1 MNSKLD
7 AFEKR
12 HDFLICVDSDGC
24 AIDNLTAKHQLCFG
38 PCLIREW
45 GLEKYQKEI
54 LALWERI
61 NLYGL
66 TRGIHRFRA
75 LALALTEINERLTP
89 IQGLSEYTA
98 WIDSTE
104 FFSSASLE
112 EQIRKTP
119 SAILEKALHWSK
131 QVNQAVAALPWT
143 KKQFFEGVDESLS
156 AVADM
161 ADIAVVSSANQDA
174 VTAEWQHGGLSRHAD
189 IFLCQEAGS
198 KARCIAKLKEKG
210 YHESRMLMVGD
221 APGDRAS
228 AEVNGIAFYP
238 ILAGREKES
247 WQAFPKAVR
256 QFCKG
261 DYQPLERRLSEEFMM
276 NLAGGKNND

>member
-1 MNSKLD
+1 MNSSLN

-12 HDFLICVDSDGC
+12 HDYLICVDSDGC
-24 AIDNLTAKHQLCFG
+24 AIDNLAAKHRLCFG

-45 GLEKYQKEI
+45 GLEKYQEEI
-54 LALWERI
+54 LSLWERI

-89 IQGLSEYTA
+89 IPGLSEYTA
-98 WIDSTE
+98 WVDSTE
-104 FFSSASLE
+104 EFSSAFLE
-112 EQIRKTP
+112 AQIRKTP
-119 SAILEKALHWSK
+119 SAILEKALRWSE
-131 QVNQAVAALPWT
+131 QVNQAVANLPWT
-143 KKQFFEGVDESLS
+143 KKQFFEGVDECLS
-156 AVADM
+156 AITDM
-161 ADIAVVSSANQDA
+161 ADIAVVSSANQNA
-174 VTAEWQHGGLSRHAD
+174 VTAEWQHGGLSHHAD

-198 KARCIAKLKEKG
+198 KARCIAQLKEKG
-210 YHESRMLMVGD
+210 YHESRMLMIGD

-247 WQAFPKAVR
+247 WRALPKAA
-256 QFCKG
+256 QLFFKG
-261 DYQPLERRLSEEFMM
+261 EYQPLERRLLKEFMI
-276 NLAGGKNND
+276 NLAGGKKYD